1 MIDTVCIATFYR
13 KVNAFWPLRILGR
26 ASAHPARPVR
36 LDGLTSTVY
45 TKSRSYRVCVM
56 PNHQSGASVPRRVG
70 VRELRGNLTGFL
82 QRASR
87 GEAFL
92 VTSHNQVIAAFGP
105 PPNETRNRSLDAP
118 RREGAR
124 AE

>member
-1 MIDTVCIATFYR
+1 
-13 KVNAFWPLRILGR
+13 
-26 ASAHPARPVR
+26 
-36 LDGLTSTVY
+36 
-45 TKSRSYRVCVM
+45 M
-56 PNHQSGASVPRRVG
+56 PNRQSGASVPQRVG

-105 PPNETRNRSLDAP
+105 PPTEGHNRRP
-118 RREGAR
+118 GALR
-124 AE
+124 GKNRMDTDFGTLPEDVIA